1 MIGAF
6 LLSAALAGEPTSYV
20 APTGAVVG
28 TVSLPV
34 APDKVLAFV
43 SDPVAAN
50 RVAGGSTRVTLVER
64 QGGCMVLDYLSPSVI
79 TDVHYRVR
87 QCPAAGGI
95 ESKLVESDSFSQ
107 YHARYT
113 LTPEGA
119 GTLLHYEVA
128 MTVTLWVPKS
138 LVEQTTKR
146 EVRKMMERFLAHFN
160 GAT

>member
-20 APTGAVVG
+20 ASTGAVVG

-34 APDKVLAFV
+34 SPDKVLTFV
-43 SDPVAAN
+43 SDPIATN
-50 RVAGGSTRVTLVER
+50 RVAGGSTRVTLVEQ
-64 QGGCMVLDYLSPSVI
+64 QGACMVLDYLSPSVI
-79 TDVHYRVR
+79 ADVHYRVR
-87 QCPAAGGI
+87 QCPIAGGF
-95 ESKLVESDSFSQ
+95 ESNLIESDSFSQ
-107 YHARYT
+107 YHAHYT

-119 GTLLHYEVA
+119 GTLLRYEVA

-146 EVRKMMERFLAHFN
+146 EVRKMMGSFLEHFT
-160 GAT
+160 GGS